1 MKEKSIRN
9 NNITNNKV
17 YDQYFAPLRW
27 INGDVSEMLNLWLK
41 VDLQGDL
48 KRSRRI
54 LGSNG
59 WLHWI
64 QEIKIY
70 RNGGINNFSRIFF
83 CFGKLAKHIFL
94 FIFIGRKAN
103 FVPFYLLLSF
113 FFIYG
118 TS

>member
-27 INGDVSEMLNLWLK
+27 IKGEVSEMLNLWLK

-54 LGSNG
+54 FRVKWMVALDSGDTN
-59 WLHWI
+59 L
-64 QEIKIY
+64 
-70 RNGGINNFSRIFF
+70 
-83 CFGKLAKHIFL
+83 
-94 FIFIGRKAN
+94 
-103 FVPFYLLLSF
+103 
-113 FFIYG
+113 
-118 TS
+118 

>member
-27 INGDVSEMLNLWLK
+27 IKGEVSEMLNLWLK

-54 LGSNG
+54 FRVKWMVALD
-59 WLHWI
+59 
-64 QEIKIY
+64 
-70 RNGGINNFSRIFF
+70 SRDQN
-83 CFGKLAKHIFL
+83 L
-94 FIFIGRKAN
+94 
-103 FVPFYLLLSF
+103 
-113 FFIYG
+113 
-118 TS
+118 